1 MRRRRYGTRGF
12 TLLEVIVVLVLIGI
26 VSVVVFSR
34 FQNIQADLI
43 GQTAAIKAHLR
54 YAQARSMNST
64 SIWGI
69 RFINNTYWL
78 FNDGNIANR
87 IVLPGAE
94 SDLIDLSTLGIG
106 VTQGVSSSF
115 TVAFDDLGRPSSEAD
130 GDPISGTDLIL
141 AVGKGSENLNLTVTA
156 NTGFIP

>member
-1 MRRRRYGTRGF
+1 MNRRKCQNLGF
-12 TLLEVIVVLVLIGI
+12 TLLEVMVVVALIGI
-26 VSVVVFSR
+26 IGAIVFSR
-34 FQNIQADLI
+34 LQNIQADLI

-54 YAQARSMNST
+54 YAQARSMNSD

-69 RFINNTYWL
+69 RFASNIYWL
-78 FNDGNIANR
+78 FNNGDINQHV
-87 IVLPGAE
+87 VLPGAD
-94 SDLIDLSTLGIG
+94 SDPIDLTALGI
-106 VTQGVSSSF
+106 TIAQGGSGSF
-115 TVAFDDLGRPSSEAD
+115 TVAFDDLGRPSSDPD

>member
-1 MRRRRYGTRGF
+1 MRRRRFGTRGF

-43 GQTAAIKAHLR
+43 GQTAAIKTHLR
-54 YAQARSMNST
+54 YAQARSMNSD
-64 SIWGI
+64 SVWGI
-69 RFINNTYWL
+69 RFASNIYWL
-78 FNDGNIANR
+78 FNNGDINQH
-87 IVLPGAE
+87 VTLPGA
-94 SDLIDLSTLGIG
+94 DADQIDLGALGI
-106 VTQGVSSSF
+106 TIAQGGSGSF
-115 TVAFDDLGRPSSEAD
+115 TVAFDDLGRPSSDPD